1 MPGKRACPAPS
12 SVLKCP
18 PTRALSVQSKGE
30 RMLAA
35 GIAPPWRRDGEM
47 ALPHQPS
54 RRNVAKHQLESPPPP
69 PFSLGFLFRGRK
81 RMHRKGL

>member
-1 MPGKRACPAPS
+1 
-12 SVLKCP
+12 
-18 PTRALSVQSKGE
+18 
-30 RMLAA
+30 MLAA

-69 PFSLGFLFRGRK
+69 FLPRLPLQGQEEDAQEGALSGGGSLLARSL
-81 RMHRKGL
+81 KGVPCGENAGT